1 MFAIVLGPVALGML
15 VRWWKSAFADRMDR
29 PVRIASVVILVVVIA
44 GAIVAN
50 LELLLENAGRLA
62 GVTIVFCV
70 LSLTIGYLVPR
81 MLRVDRR
88 QSIAS
93 SFEIGIHNATLAIVI
108 AQTVIGSVE
117 MSLPAGVYGVLMFFV
132 ALAFGFLIRG
142 RAAADEV
149 PAPVGSETAAARHA
163 ASATDD
169 AGTAPPER

>member
-1 MFAIVLGPVALGML
+1 
-15 VRWWKSAFADRMDR
+15 
-29 PVRIASVVILVVVIA
+29 VVIA
-44 GAIVAN
+44 GAIVSN

-62 GVTIVFCV
+62 GITVVFCV

-81 MLRVDRR
+81 MLRVDRP

-142 RAAADEV
+142 RAATSDVHAT
-149 PAPVGSETAAARHA
+149 VGSERDGTRR
-163 ASATDD
+163 ASAPD
-169 AGTAPPER
+169 AAEAAPPER